1 MSKIKAVATAIAAVF
16 TAAPLAAENDGDYQ
30 FIISGDP
37 VAAATEGS
45 SSASS
50 VVGSLTGGPL
60 ADGTVFATSLEG
72 RYRTRDDS
80 PTRKLR
86 SDKFRSTIMAFR

>member
-1 MSKIKAVATAIAAVF
+1 MSKIKAAATALAAVF

-50 VVGSLTGGPL
+50 AAGSRTGGPL
-60 ADGTVFATSLEG
+60 ADGTVFASELEG

-80 PTRKLR
+80 PAHKLR
-86 SDKFRSTIMAFR
+86 SDKFRSIIMSFR

>member
-1 MSKIKAVATAIAAVF
+1 MSKIKAAATAIAAVF

-37 VAAATEGS
+37 VAAATERS

-50 VVGSLTGGPL
+50 DAGTLTGGPL
-60 ADGTVFATSLEG
+60 ADGTVFASSLEG

-80 PTRKLR
+80 PARKLR
-86 SDKFRSTIMAFR
+86 SDKFKTLIMSFK

>member
-1 MSKIKAVATAIAAVF
+1 MNKIKAVATALAAVF

-50 VVGSLTGGPL
+50 AAGALTGGPL

-80 PTRKLR
+80 PARKLR
-86 SDKFRSTIMAFR
+86 SDKFRSIIMSFR